1 MWLLRRQCLIQLYTY
16 VYVIT
21 PGASDGGKT
30 GDGDSFRGADPTAA
44 ASGRGS
50 GAADADGAG
59 GGADSPVARLMRH
72 VRANVEATPDAYRL
86 LARLLP

>member
-21 PGASDGGKT
+21 PGASDGSKA
-30 GDGDSFRGADPTAA
+30 GDGDSFRGADQTAA
-44 ASGRGS
+44 GRGS
-50 GAADADGAG
+50 GAVDTDGAG
-59 GGADSPVARLMRH
+59 AGADSPVARLMRH